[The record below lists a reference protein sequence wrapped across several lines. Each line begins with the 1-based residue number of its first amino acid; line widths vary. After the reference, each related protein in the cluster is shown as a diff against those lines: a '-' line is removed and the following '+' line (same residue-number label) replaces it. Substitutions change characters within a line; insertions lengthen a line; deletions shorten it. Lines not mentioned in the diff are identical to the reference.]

1 MLSSTLGCV
10 ESWWESASVEVC
22 ERAWRHVPVNSC
34 VSRGLEVSPSPLAR
48 DEAFTPFSFHAVEAA
63 QSVPPRRAGRTLQ
76 SVPPPWCPRPM
87 PKPDSRFQT
96 PDHAPDARPWSGRRA
111 LGPCSASC
119 GPRFSYVSRLLSQ
132 LFSFHGMNL
141 LVLCRLETLIQCLQL
156 SSSRV

>member
-1 MLSSTLGCV
+1 MVG
-10 ESWWESASVEVC
+10 VC

-48 DEAFTPFSFHAVEAA
+48 NEAFTPFSFHAVEAA
-63 QSVPPRRAGRTLQ
+63 QSVPPRTR
-76 SVPPPWCPRPM
+76 SVCAPPKPHGHMRHAPDAPNPPNMYMM

-111 LGPCSASC
+111 LGPWLCLLRPSFLVCFLICISFPD
-119 GPRFSYVSRLLSQ
+119 GYEFVSTP
-132 LFSFHGMNL
+132 
-141 LVLCRLETLIQCLQL
+141 LCRLETLIQCLQL